1 MPSERAP
8 GFPGADPAPGLFD
21 QEPPLTI
28 TQLNTLARG
37 LLEDSLGPVHV
48 QGEISNWRPYSS
60 GHWYFTLKDS
70 GAEISAVMFAAA
82 NRRVRFEPG
91 DGLEVLVD
99 GRVTI
104 YPQRGRYQIVVAAMQ
119 PLREGALQLAF
130 RQLHERLA
138 AEGLFAPE
146 RKRPIPLLPRRIG
159 IATSRDGAA
168 LRDILRVLR
177 DRFAGISI
185 VLRDTRVQGEGAAAD
200 IAGALA
206 DLDALGD
213 LDAVIVGRGG
223 GSIEDLWA
231 FNEEAVVR
239 AIVAS
244 RAPVISAVGHETDV
258 TLADLAADLRAPTPS
273 AAALLVVG
281 SRDEITQRLGA
292 DRRALARQMRLAL
305 AHARRRAELFERSR
319 ASETIA
325 VRLRE
330 CRQALDEAAAGSRAA
345 ISAVL
350 SQLARRL
357 ARLDGRLAP
366 RALAA
371 RVAGRRAQYG
381 ALRERLAR
389 SGPLRVAAG
398 RERIGRLG
406 GLLHSLSPLAVL
418 DRGYALAFGPGGGIL
433 RDAAAVGS
441 GDAVRVRLSRG
452 GLECRVERALP
463 PEAGAADQDERKRLE

>member
-1 MPSERAP
+1 MPPDRSAGDDR
-8 GFPGADPAPGLFD
+8 APGLFD
-21 QEPPLTI
+21 QEPALTV

-60 GHWYFTLKDS
+60 GHWYFTLKDA
-70 GAEISAVMFAAA
+70 GAEVSAVMFAAA

-130 RQLHERLA
+130 RQMHDRLA

-177 DRFAGISI
+177 DRFSGISI

-223 GSIEDLWA
+223 GSAEDLWA
-231 FNEEAVVR
+231 FNDEAVVR

-244 RAPVISAVGHETDV
+244 RAPVISAVGHETDI

-281 SRDEITQRLGA
+281 SRDEITQRLRA
-292 DRRALARQMRLAL
+292 DRQALARQMRLAL
-305 AHARRRAELFERSR
+305 AHARRRAESFDRSR

-325 VRLRE
+325 IRLRE
-330 CRQALDEAAAGSRAA
+330 CRQALDEAASGARAA
-345 ISAVL
+345 IAAAISR
-350 SQLARRL
+350 LARRL

-366 RALAA
+366 RALAS
-371 RVAGRRAQYG
+371 RVTGRRVRSDALQERLLRSG
-381 ALRERLAR
+381 PLHLAALRERL
-389 SGPLRVAAG
+389 
-398 RERIGRLG
+398 GRLG
-406 GLLHSLSPLAVL
+406 GLLNSLSPLAVL
-418 DRGYALAFGPGGGIL
+418 DRGYALAIGPEGGIL
-433 RDAAAVGS
+433 RDAARVRS
-441 GDAVRVRLSRG
+441 GDPVRVRLSRG
-452 GLECRVERALP
+452 GLECRVERTLP
-463 PEAGAADQDERKRLE
+463 PEADPGHEDGRERRR